1 MSQLSIRD
9 TKDGPPSG
17 CVLNRRLYA
26 KYSEKRPETTP
37 QMMRPVVVVI
47 GGDAAGTAA
56 GAAAGGGHCEGGVLI
71 MYEAGKN
78 GSEKGSVYYKQPMNM
93 FCNNCGQRGHPF
105 RECRDPVL
113 SCGIILLRNKK
124 SPERMC
130 LPVEDINDVEV
141 LMVRR
146 KDSMS
151 FTEFV
156 RGKYDPLRID
166 YVRNLIENMT
176 KSEIVRLVT
185 EPFDQIWCKMWT
197 DRRDHELIVARERF
211 EAVKSLLPITTS
223 VYDEAE
229 WGFPKGRRMRCETD
243 TSCAEREFWEE
254 TNILRKSYIIVNGVQ
269 LEETF
274 TGTNNV
280 PYQHRYFVG
289 MLTEPFDI
297 HQKFTDMQRR
307 EISAIG
313 WKTLSECMDLTRPHY
328 VQRRDILEQLVRIVQ
343 VFEVRLPIE

>member
-1 MSQLSIRD
+1 MMSPVFVD
-9 TKDGPPSG
+9 T
-17 CVLNRRLYA
+17 LR
-26 KYSEKRPETTP
+26 
-37 QMMRPVVVVI
+37 
-47 GGDAAGTAA
+47 GTAGA
-56 GAAAGGGHCEGGVLI
+56 GAGAGAGGHCDGACVLI

-78 GSEKGSVYYKQPMNM
+78 GSEKGIANYKQLMNI

-113 SCGIILLRNKK
+113 SCGIILLRNRKN
-124 SPERMC
+124 PERMC
-130 LPVEDINDVEV
+130 LPVEDINDIEV

-156 RGKYDPLRID
+156 RGKYDPSRTD

-176 KSEIVRLVT
+176 KAEIVRLQN
-185 EPFDQIWCKMWT
+185 EPFDQIWSKMWT
-197 DRRDHELIVARERF
+197 DRRDHELIIARDRF
-211 EAVKSLLPITTS
+211 EMVKHLLSTTTS

-243 TSCAEREFWEE
+243 TTCAEREFWEE
-254 TNILRKSYIIVNGVQ
+254 TNIHRKSYIIASGVQ

-289 MLTEPFDI
+289 LLAEPFDI

-328 VQRRDILEQLVRIVQ
+328 IQRRDILEQLVRIVQ
-343 VFEVRLPIE
+343 LFEVHLPNE

>member
-1 MSQLSIRD
+1 
-9 TKDGPPSG
+9 
-17 CVLNRRLYA
+17 
-26 KYSEKRPETTP
+26 
-37 QMMRPVVVVI
+37 
-47 GGDAAGTAA
+47 
-56 GAAAGGGHCEGGVLI
+56 
-71 MYEAGKN
+71 
-78 GSEKGSVYYKQPMNM
+78 MNI

-113 SCGIILLRNKK
+113 SCGIILLRNRKH
-124 SPERMC
+124 PNERMR
-130 LPVEDINDVEV
+130 LPVDDINDVEV

-156 RGKYDPLRID
+156 RGKYDPAD
-166 YVRNLIENMT
+166 SAYVLTLLENMT
-176 KSEIVRLVT
+176 KSEIVRLGT
-185 EPFDQIWCKMWT
+185 EPFDQIWSKMWT
-197 DRRDHELIVARERF
+197 DRRDSELVAARERF
-211 EAVKSLLPITTS
+211 QLVRPLLS
-223 VYDEAE
+223 VAESRYNEAE

-243 TSCAEREFWEE
+243 TLCAEREFWEE
-254 TNILRKSYIIVNGVQ
+254 TNTPRSAYILVSGVQ

-274 TGTNNV
+274 TGTNNT

-289 MLTEPFDI
+289 LLMDPFDI

-328 VQRRDILEQLVRIVQ
+328 VERRSVLETLVNIVET
-343 VFEVRLPIE
+343 FEVRLPSR